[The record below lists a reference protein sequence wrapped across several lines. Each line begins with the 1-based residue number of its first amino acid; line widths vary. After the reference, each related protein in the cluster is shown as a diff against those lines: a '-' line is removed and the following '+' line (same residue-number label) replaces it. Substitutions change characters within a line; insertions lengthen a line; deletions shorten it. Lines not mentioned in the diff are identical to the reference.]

1 MTSIDRLYSII
12 REPLLTEKGTD
23 DRARRNAY
31 HFRVPAEA
39 NKVEIRQAVEKLFK
53 VKVLRVNTLRVTQKV
68 RRRGYVAGLTPA
80 WKKAMVVLKEGDT
93 IEVI

>member
-1 MTSIDRLYSII
+1 MTTLAQLYNVI

-39 NKVEIRQAVEKLFK
+39 NKIEIRQAVEKLFK
-53 VKVLRVNTLRVTQKV
+53 VKVLRVNTLRVQQKV
-68 RRRGYVAGLTPA
+68 KRRGYAAGLTPA
-80 WKKAMVVLKEGDT
+80 WKKAMVTLKEGDT